1 MKKRISAELIS
12 IAHRILKLKN
22 HSETVQLQQEAK
34 NLYDQLTILRFYE
47 ENFELVKNEISEE
60 VLAEKLEGK
69 PTEVFNAPIQDKVVE
84 TPEEVKVEVAPEVEE
99 TIAEPIVEEKVVIA
113 ELIVEDDEEEEEV
126 LEAKLEGKPTEVFNA
141 PIQDKVV
148 ETVAEVP
155 VEVAPEVE
163 ETIAEPITEEK
174 VVIAELIVEDDE
186 DEEEEVL
193 MTPMEEE
200 PMEEE
205 PMEEEIIEEEPV
217 AETPKAEEP
226 AKQISFEDLLVHD
239 YQELDFVKVE
249 DVPAEV
255 EKVTETVFEAVT
267 PVEEVKEEVQPEP
280 VADSEASEPKVLEE
294 EVKAT
299 FEKVSQEPKISSLND
314 RLNKTIS
321 FGLNDRI
328 GFEKKLFG
336 GSSDDFN
343 RVISQLNTFD
353 SFEEAKSF
361 VLDFVKPDYNNW
373 EGNEEFEARF
383 MEIIEKKF
391 S

>member
-1 MKKRISAELIS
+1 MKKRVSAELIS

-60 VLAEKLEGK
+60 VL
-69 PTEVFNAPIQDKVVE
+69 
-84 TPEEVKVEVAPEVEE
+84 
-99 TIAEPIVEEKVVIA
+99 
-113 ELIVEDDEEEEEV
+113 
-126 LEAKLEGKPTEVFNA
+126 EAKLEGKKADIFEQ
-141 PIQDKVV
+141 PIPVV
-148 ETVAEVP
+148 EEIAPEEE
-155 VEVAPEVE
+155 VEVDSEVSEPVVE
-163 ETIAEPITEEK
+163 EKEEETPADEEK
-174 VVIAELIVEDDE
+174 IVVAELIVEDDE

-193 MTPMEEE
+193 ITSMDEE
-200 PMEEE
+200 PI
-205 PMEEEIIEEEPV
+205 EEEIIEEVPV
-217 AETPKAEEP
+217 VETPKTEEP

-255 EKVTETVFEAVT
+255 ANVVEAVFEAPT
-267 PVEEVKEEVQPEP
+267 PIVEEVIAEVQPEP
-280 VADSEASEPKVLEE
+280 VAETSKVLEE

-314 RLNKTIS
+314 RLNKAIT

-343 RVISQLNTFD
+343 RVVSQLNTFD
-353 SFEEAKSF
+353 SFEEAKAF
-361 VLDFVKPDYNNW
+361 VDDFVKPDYNNW
-373 EGNEEFEARF
+373 EGAEEFETRF
-383 MEIIEKKF
+383 MEIVEKKF

>member
-1 MKKRISAELIS
+1 MKKRVSAELIS

-60 VLAEKLEGK
+60 VL
-69 PTEVFNAPIQDKVVE
+69 
-84 TPEEVKVEVAPEVEE
+84 
-99 TIAEPIVEEKVVIA
+99 
-113 ELIVEDDEEEEEV
+113 
-126 LEAKLEGKPTEVFNA
+126 EAKLEGKKADVFEQ
-141 PIQDKVV
+141 PIPVV
-148 ETVAEVP
+148 EEISSEKEIEVDSEVSEP
-155 VEVAPEVE
+155 V
-163 ETIAEPITEEK
+163 IEEK
-174 VVIAELIVEDDE
+174 APATPIEEEKIVVAELIVEDDE

-193 MTPMEEE
+193 ITSMEEE
-200 PMEEE
+200 PI
-205 PMEEEIIEEEPV
+205 EEEIIEEESV
-217 AETPKAEEP
+217 VETPKAEAP

-267 PVEEVKEEVQPEP
+267 PVEEVKEEIQPEP
-280 VADSEASEPKVLEE
+280 IVADSETSEPKVLEE

-299 FEKVSQEPKISSLND
+299 FEKVSQEPRISSLND
-314 RLNKTIS
+314 RLNKAIT

-343 RVISQLNTFD
+343 RVVSQLNTFD
-353 SFEEAKSF
+353 SFEEAKAF
-361 VLDFVKPDYNNW
+361 VDDFVKPDYNNW
-373 EGNEEFEARF
+373 EGAEEFETRF
-383 MEIIEKKF
+383 MEIVEKKF

>member
-84 TPEEVKVEVAPEVEE
+84 TPEEVKVEVAPE
-99 TIAEPIVEEKVVIA
+99 A
-113 ELIVEDDEEEEEV
+113 
-126 LEAKLEGKPTEVFNA
+126 
-141 PIQDKVV
+141 
-148 ETVAEVP
+148 
-155 VEVAPEVE
+155 E

-186 DEEEEVL
+186 EEEEVL
-193 MTPMEEE
+193 MTSMDEE
-200 PMEEE
+200 PI
-205 PMEEEIIEEEPV
+205 EEEIIEEEPV

-239 YQELDFVKVE
+239 YKELDFVKVE

-255 EKVTETVFEAVT
+255 EKVSETIFEAVT
-267 PVEEVKEEVQPEP
+267 PVEEFKEEIQSEP
-280 VADSEASEPKVLEE
+280 VVAETPKVLEE

>member
-1 MKKRISAELIS
+1 MKKRVTAELIS

-22 HSETVQLQQEAK
+22 HSETLKLQQEAK

-47 ENFELVKNEISEE
+47 ENFEMVKNEISEE
-60 VLAEKLEGK
+60 VLVEKLEGM
-69 PTEVFNAPIQDKVVE
+69 PSEVFNAPIQEKVIE
-84 TPEEVKVEVAPEVEE
+84 TSEAVHVDVAPAVEEVV
-99 TIAEPIVEEKVVIA
+99 AEPIVEEKVVIA
-113 ELIVEDDEEEEEV
+113 ELVVEDD
-126 LEAKLEGKPTEVFNA
+126 
-141 PIQDKVV
+141 Q
-148 ETVAEVP
+148 
-155 VEVAPEVE
+155 
-163 ETIAEPITEEK
+163 
-174 VVIAELIVEDDE
+174 
-186 DEEEEVL
+186 EEEEVL
-193 MTPMEEE
+193 MTPMKEE
-200 PMEEE
+200 PI
-205 PMEEEIIEEEPV
+205 EEEIIEEEPV
-217 AETPKAEEP
+217 AASEVSEPKAAEP

-255 EKVTETVFEAVT
+255 EKANDTIFDSETSEVT
-267 PVEEVKEEVQPEP
+267 PPVQEVKEEVQPEP
-280 VADSEASEPKVLEE
+280 VADSETLEPKVLEE

-299 FEKVSQEPKISSLND
+299 IEKVVHEPKISSLND

-373 EGNEEFEARF
+373 EGCEEFEARF
-383 MEIIEKKF
+383 MEIVEKKF

>member
-1 MKKRISAELIS
+1 MKKRVSAELIS

-60 VLAEKLEGK
+60 VL
-69 PTEVFNAPIQDKVVE
+69 
-84 TPEEVKVEVAPEVEE
+84 
-99 TIAEPIVEEKVVIA
+99 
-113 ELIVEDDEEEEEV
+113 
-126 LEAKLEGKPTEVFNA
+126 EAKLEGKQADVFEQ
-141 PIQDKVV
+141 PIAVV
-148 ETVAEVP
+148 EEISP
-155 VEVAPEVE
+155 EKEVEVNSEVS
-163 ETIAEPITEEK
+163 EPIEEEK
-174 VVIAELIVEDDE
+174 VDETPMEEEKIVVAELIIDDE

-193 MTPMEEE
+193 ITSMEEK
-200 PMEEE
+200 PI
-205 PMEEEIIEEEPV
+205 EEEIIEEESV
-217 AETPKAEEP
+217 AASEVSEPKAEEP

-255 EKVTETVFEAVT
+255 ANVVEAVFEAPT
-267 PVEEVKEEVQPEP
+267 PVVEEVIAEVQPEP
-280 VADSEASEPKVLEE
+280 VVETPKVLEE

-314 RLNKTIS
+314 RLNKAIT

-343 RVISQLNTFD
+343 RVVSQLNTFD
-353 SFEEAKSF
+353 SFEEAKAF
-361 VLDFVKPDYNNW
+361 VDDFVKPDYNNW
-373 EGNEEFEARF
+373 EGAEEFETRF
-383 MEIIEKKF
+383 MEIVEKKF

>member
-1 MKKRISAELIS
+1 MKKRVTAELIS

-47 ENFELVKNEISEE
+47 ENFEMVKNEISEE
-60 VLAEKLEGK
+60 VLVEKLEGK
-69 PTEVFNAPIQDKVVE
+69 PTEVFDAPIQDKVVE
-84 TPEEVKVEVAPEVEE
+84 TVVEVPVEVTPEVEE
-99 TIAEPIVEEKVVIA
+99 TPAEPVVEEKVVIA
-113 ELIVEDDEEEEEV
+113 ELVVEDDEEEEEV
-126 LEAKLEGKPTEVFNA
+126 L
-141 PIQDKVV
+141 
-148 ETVAEVP
+148 
-155 VEVAPEVE
+155 
-163 ETIAEPITEEK
+163 
-174 VVIAELIVEDDE
+174 
-186 DEEEEVL
+186 
-193 MTPMEEE
+193 MTSVEEE
-200 PMEEE
+200 PI
-205 PMEEEIIEEEPV
+205 EEEIIVEEPV
-217 AETPKAEEP
+217 AASEVSEPKAAEP

-255 EKVTETVFEAVT
+255 EKASESVFEAVA
-267 PVEEVKEEVQPEP
+267 PVVVEIEEEIQPEP
-280 VADSEASEPKVLEE
+280 IVAETPKVLEE

-299 FEKVSQEPKISSLND
+299 VEKVSQEPKISSLND

-343 RVISQLNTFD
+343 RVVSQLNTFD

-373 EGNEEFEARF
+373 EGCEEFETRF
-383 MEIIEKKF
+383 MEIVEKKF
-391 S
+391 I

>member
-60 VLAEKLEGK
+60 VLEAKLEGK

-84 TPEEVKVEVAPEVEE
+84 TPEEVKVEVAPE
-99 TIAEPIVEEKVVIA
+99 
-113 ELIVEDDEEEEEV
+113 L
-126 LEAKLEGKPTEVFNA
+126 
-141 PIQDKVV
+141 
-148 ETVAEVP
+148 
-155 VEVAPEVE
+155 E

-267 PVEEVKEEVQPEP
+267 PVEEVKEEIQPEP
-280 VADSEASEPKVLEE
+280 VLETPKVLEE

-299 FEKVSQEPKISSLND
+299 FEKVSQEPRISSLND
-314 RLNKTIS
+314 RLNKAIT

-343 RVISQLNTFD
+343 RVVSQLNTFD
-353 SFEEAKSF
+353 SFEEAKAF
-361 VLDFVKPDYNNW
+361 VDDFVKPDYNNW
-373 EGNEEFEARF
+373 ESAEEFETRF
-383 MEIIEKKF
+383 MEIVEKKF

>member
-1 MKKRISAELIS
+1 MKKRVTAELIS

-47 ENFELVKNEISEE
+47 ENFELVKDEISEE
-60 VLAEKLEGK
+60 VLEAKLEGK
-69 PTEVFNAPIQDKVVE
+69 QADVFEQPIPFVE
-84 TPEEVKVEVAPEVEE
+84 EVAPAKEE
-99 TIAEPIVEEKVVIA
+99 TVVEEPIVEEKEEETPAEEEKIVVA

-126 LEAKLEGKPTEVFNA
+126 L
-141 PIQDKVV
+141 
-148 ETVAEVP
+148 
-155 VEVAPEVE
+155 
-163 ETIAEPITEEK
+163 
-174 VVIAELIVEDDE
+174 
-186 DEEEEVL
+186 
-193 MTPMEEE
+193 MTSMEEE
-200 PMEEE
+200 PI
-205 PMEEEIIEEEPV
+205 EEEIIEEEPV
-217 AETPKAEEP
+217 AETPKTEEP

-280 VADSEASEPKVLEE
+280 VAETPKVLEE

-314 RLNKTIS
+314 RLNKAIT

-343 RVISQLNTFD
+343 RVVSQLNTFD
-353 SFEEAKSF
+353 SFEEAKAF
-361 VLDFVKPDYNNW
+361 VDDFVKPDYNNW
-373 EGNEEFEARF
+373 EGAEEFETRF
-383 MEIIEKKF
+383 MEIVEKKF

>member
-69 PTEVFNAPIQDKVVE
+69 PTEVFNAPIQDKIVE
-84 TPEEVKVEVAPEVEE
+84 TPEEVKVEVAPEAEE
-99 TIAEPIVEEKVVIA
+99 TIVEPITEEKVVIA

-126 LEAKLEGKPTEVFNA
+126 L
-141 PIQDKVV
+141 
-148 ETVAEVP
+148 
-155 VEVAPEVE
+155 
-163 ETIAEPITEEK
+163 
-174 VVIAELIVEDDE
+174 
-186 DEEEEVL
+186 
-193 MTPMEEE
+193 MTSMEEE
-200 PMEEE
+200 PI
-205 PMEEEIIEEEPV
+205 EEEIIEEEPV
-217 AETPKAEEP
+217 AATPNAEEP

-267 PVEEVKEEVQPEP
+267 PVEEVKEEIQPEP
-280 VADSEASEPKVLEE
+280 VVAETPKVLEE

-314 RLNKTIS
+314 RLNKAIT

-343 RVISQLNTFD
+343 RVVSQLNTFD
-353 SFEEAKSF
+353 SFEEAKAF
-361 VLDFVKPDYNNW
+361 VDDFVKPDYNNW
-373 EGNEEFEARF
+373 EGAEEFETRF
-383 MEIIEKKF
+383 MEIVEKKF

>member
-1 MKKRISAELIS
+1 MKKRVTAELIS

-22 HSETVQLQQEAK
+22 HSETLKLQQEAK

-47 ENFELVKNEISEE
+47 ENFEMVKNEISEE
-60 VLAEKLEGK
+60 VLVEKLEGK

-84 TPEEVKVEVAPEVEE
+84 TSEAVHVDVAPAVEEVV
-99 TIAEPIVEEKVVIA
+99 AEPIVEEKVVIA
-113 ELIVEDDEEEEEV
+113 ELVVED
-126 LEAKLEGKPTEVFNA
+126 
-141 PIQDKVV
+141 
-148 ETVAEVP
+148 
-155 VEVAPEVE
+155 
-163 ETIAEPITEEK
+163 
-174 VVIAELIVEDDE
+174 

-200 PMEEE
+200 PI
-205 PMEEEIIEEEPV
+205 EEEIIEEEPIADSEV
-217 AETPKAEEP
+217 SEPKAAEP

-255 EKVTETVFEAVT
+255 EKANDTIFDSVTSEVT
-267 PVEEVKEEVQPEP
+267 PPVQEVKEEVQPEP
-280 VADSEASEPKVLEE
+280 VADSETSEPKVLEE

-299 FEKVSQEPKISSLND
+299 IEKVVHEPKISSLND

-353 SFEEAKSF
+353 SFDEAKSF

-373 EGNEEFEARF
+373 EGCEEFETRF
-383 MEIIEKKF
+383 MEIVEKKF

>member
-69 PTEVFNAPIQDKVVE
+69 PTEVFDAPIQDKVVE
-84 TPEEVKVEVAPEVEE
+84 TVAEVSVEVTPEVKE
-99 TIAEPIVEEKVVIA
+99 TPAEPVAEEKIVVA

-126 LEAKLEGKPTEVFNA
+126 LMT
-141 PIQDKVV
+141 PI
-148 ETVAEVP
+148 E
-155 VEVAPEVE
+155 
-163 ETIAEPITEEK
+163 EPI
-174 VVIAELIVEDDE
+174 
-186 DEEEEVL
+186 
-193 MTPMEEE
+193 
-200 PMEEE
+200 
-205 PMEEEIIEEEPV
+205 EEEIFEEEPV
-217 AETPKAEEP
+217 AEAPKAEEP

-239 YQELDFVKVE
+239 YKELDFVKVE

-255 EKVTETVFEAVT
+255 EKVTETVFQAVA
-267 PVEEVKEEVQPEP
+267 PVEEVKEEIQPEP
-280 VADSEASEPKVLEE
+280 IVADSETSEPKVLEE

-314 RLNKTIS
+314 RLNKAIT

-343 RVISQLNTFD
+343 RVVSQLNTFD
-353 SFEEAKSF
+353 SFEEAKAF
-361 VLDFVKPDYNNW
+361 VDDFVKPDYNNW
-373 EGNEEFEARF
+373 EGAEEFETRF
-383 MEIIEKKF
+383 MEIVEKKF

>member
-47 ENFELVKNEISEE
+47 ENFELLKNEISEE

-84 TPEEVKVEVAPEVEE
+84 TPEEVKVEV
-99 TIAEPIVEEKVVIA
+99 
-113 ELIVEDDEEEEEV
+113 
-126 LEAKLEGKPTEVFNA
+126 
-141 PIQDKVV
+141 
-148 ETVAEVP
+148 
-155 VEVAPEVE
+155 E

-186 DEEEEVL
+186 EEEEVL
-193 MTPMEEE
+193 MTPMDEE
-200 PMEEE
+200 PI
-205 PMEEEIIEEEPV
+205 EEEIIEEEPV

-239 YQELDFVKVE
+239 YKELDFVKVE

-255 EKVTETVFEAVT
+255 ADVVEAVFEAPT
-267 PVEEVKEEVQPEP
+267 PVVEEVAVEIQPEP
-280 VADSEASEPKVLEE
+280 VVAEIPKVLEE

-314 RLNKTIS
+314 RLNKVIS

-343 RVISQLNTFD
+343 RVVSQLNTFD

>member
-1 MKKRISAELIS
+1 MKKRVSAELIS

-60 VLAEKLEGK
+60 VL
-69 PTEVFNAPIQDKVVE
+69 
-84 TPEEVKVEVAPEVEE
+84 
-99 TIAEPIVEEKVVIA
+99 
-113 ELIVEDDEEEEEV
+113 
-126 LEAKLEGKPTEVFNA
+126 EAKLEGKQADIFEQ
-141 PIQDKVV
+141 PIAVV
-148 ETVAEVP
+148 EEIAPERE
-155 VEVAPEVE
+155 VEVDSEVSEPIAKEKVE
-163 ETIAEPITEEK
+163 ETPVEEEK
-174 VVIAELIVEDDE
+174 IVVAELIVEDDE

-193 MTPMEEE
+193 ITSMDEE
-200 PMEEE
+200 PI
-205 PMEEEIIEEEPV
+205 EEEIIEEAPV
-217 AETPKAEEP
+217 AASEVSEPKTKEP

-255 EKVTETVFEAVT
+255 EKVTETVFEAVM
-267 PVEEVKEEVQPEP
+267 PVEEVKEEIQAEP
-280 VADSEASEPKVLEE
+280 IFAEEPKVLEE
-294 EVKAT
+294 EVKVT
-299 FEKVSQEPKISSLND
+299 FEKVSQEPKNSSLND
-314 RLNKTIS
+314 RLNKAIT

-343 RVISQLNTFD
+343 RVVSQLNTFD
-353 SFEEAKSF
+353 SFEEAKAF
-361 VLDFVKPDYNNW
+361 VDDFVKPDYNNW
-373 EGNEEFEARF
+373 EGAEEFETRF
-383 MEIIEKKF
+383 MEIVEKKF